1 MSRLQA
7 SWDAP
12 RDAGAQKREQWPL
25 LRQLHKLRAEEDQ
38 LLRAHR
44 ASLRGVRQRHHG
56 PRPPRAQPVSRLPMR
71 RGGSPMR
78 VPSAQTDEGQVP
90 TCGRPAISGLP
101 GLRTV
106 WRMQRNG
113 NPRLARTAAEA
124 PVVECAGPETGP
136 VNEFSSAMVVALEAQ
151 RLVELRDR
159 WLNPPEWV
167 EWVDETEIPLSAN
180 GQAAQFIHEMFPGT
194 DTSDF
199 VGSVRCTVSGGA
211 WASSSG
217 PCFRAA
223 WV

>member
-1 MSRLQA
+1 M
-7 SWDAP
+7 
-12 RDAGAQKREQWPL
+12 
-25 LRQLHKLRAEEDQ
+25 
-38 LLRAHR
+38 
-44 ASLRGVRQRHHG
+44 
-56 PRPPRAQPVSRLPMR
+56 
-71 RGGSPMR
+71 
-78 VPSAQTDEGQVP
+78 
-90 TCGRPAISGLP
+90 
-101 GLRTV
+101 
-106 WRMQRNG
+106 
-113 NPRLARTAAEA
+113 
-124 PVVECAGPETGP
+124 
-136 VNEFSSAMVVALEAQ
+136 NEFSSAMAVALEAQ

-167 EWVDETEIPLSAN
+167 EWVGETEIPLAAN